1 MLPNL
6 RGLVGLSLVA
16 LIGLATAQTQTDC
29 NPREKDCPEEP
40 ALAMRYNFDFSQE
53 SNGSTWNVEA
63 GHARY
68 QKDGVLLPINAKKE
82 SPTLKSQ
89 FTIMFGRVE
98 VHMKAARGQGIVS
111 SIVLLSKDLD
121 EVDWELI
128 GGNETHVQSN
138 YFGKGNETSYDRAFW
153 HPVEK
158 PMDEFHNYTLL
169 WTAKQL
175 DFFVDTEKVRTLMYE
190 DALGGQ
196 NYPQTPM
203 TVQLGIWAGGDPDNK
218 KGVIE
223 WAGGETNFDNA
234 PFHMYIK
241 SVDIED
247 FGTGAKAYKYGDL
260 TGSWESIKSIPGNS
274 TQHLLLLDIKAPPKP
289 TISDKFNALPS
300 TSKVAIYASAG
311 GAAFL
316 LAGLCLFSCCRKRR
330 QGKREALAFRA
341 KQEAMDREDAAY
353 QIELKAAGIS
363 PDALGPSGM
372 TAQEFAAGGVV
383 KSPGNDR
390 SVDPPIPTV
399 PAAYQGQ
406 GASLK
411 SPSGSLRPGAAP
423 YGDAAGLRSPALASP
438 GYAGGGQ
445 FNNPRS
451 PGPGGYSVN
460 SRNGSGGGYMPAA
473 APNNSTE
480 YFAPQPRSNTNG
492 SWNSAAAEDMG
503 RSGSS
508 NSQRP
513 RGNGN
518 GGYGGY
524 NGGGAF

>member
-6 RGLVGLSLVA
+6 RGLVGLSLAA
-16 LIGLATAQTQTDC
+16 LLSLATAQTFTTCD
-29 NPREKDCPEEP
+29 PLVKDCPEEP
-40 ALAMRYNFDFSQE
+40 ALGMSYNFDFTQE

-63 GHARY
+63 GNANY
-68 QKDGVLLPINAKKE
+68 QKDGVLLPINARKQA
-82 SPTLKSQ
+82 PTLVSQ
-89 FTIMFGRVE
+89 FTILFGRVE

-121 EVDWELI
+121 EIDWELI

-138 YFGKGNETSYDRAFW
+138 YFGKGNDTLFDRALW
-153 HPVEK
+153 HPVNK
-158 PMDEFHNYTLL
+158 PMDEFHNYTVL

-175 DFFVDTEKVRTLMYE
+175 DYFIDTEKVRTLMYE
-190 DALGGQ
+190 DALGGK

-203 TVQLGIWAGGDPDNK
+203 TVKLGVWAGGDPDNS

-223 WAGGETNFDNA
+223 WAGGETNYDQV
-234 PFHMYIK
+234 PFHMYVK
-241 SVDIED
+241 SAAIED
-247 FGTGAKAYKYGDL
+247 FTTGAKAYKYGDH
-260 TGSWESIKSIPGNS
+260 TGSFESIQSIPGNS
-274 TQHLLLLDIKAPPKP
+274 TQRLLLLDIKAPPAP

-300 TSKVAIYASAG
+300 SSKIAIYGGAG

-316 LAGLCLFSCCRKRR
+316 LAGACLISCCRKRR
-330 QGKREALAFRA
+330 QGSREAKAFRA
-341 KQEAMDREDAAY
+341 KQEAMDREDEAY

-372 TAQEFAAGGVV
+372 TAQEFASGGVV
-383 KSPGNDR
+383 KSPGIDR
-390 SVDPPIPTV
+390 SMEPPIPTV
-399 PAAYQGQ
+399 PTAYQGA
-406 GASLK
+406 GASIK
-411 SPSGSLRPGAAP
+411 SPTGSLRPGVAP

-445 FNNPRS
+445 FSNPRS

-460 SRNGSGGGYMPAA
+460 SRNVSGGGYVPAA

-480 YFAPQPRSNTNG
+480 YFAPQPRSNTQG
-492 SWNSAAAEDMG
+492 SWNSAAAENMG

-513 RGNGN
+513 RGNG
-518 GGYGGY
+518 GY
-524 NGGGAF
+524 GGGAF

>member
-1 MLPNL
+1 MLSNL
-6 RGLVGLSLVA
+6 RGLVGLSLVT
-16 LIGLATAQTQTDC
+16 LLGLATAQTQTDC
-29 NPREKDCPEEP
+29 DPTKKDCPEEP
-40 ALAMRYNFDFSQE
+40 ALSMRYNFDFTQE
-53 SNGSTWNVEA
+53 SNGSTWNIEA
-63 GHARY
+63 GHVRY
-68 QKDGVLLPINAKKE
+68 QKDGALLPINAQKE

-98 VHMKAARGQGIVS
+98 VHMKAAKGQGIVS

-128 GGNETHVQSN
+128 GGNQTHVQSN
-138 YFGKGNETSYDRAFW
+138 YFGKGNQTSFDRAFW
-153 HPVEK
+153 HPVNN
-158 PMDEFHNYTLL
+158 PMEEFHNYTLL
-169 WTAKQL
+169 WTEKQI
-175 DFFVDTEKVRTLMYE
+175 DFFVDTENVRTLKYE
-190 DALGGQ
+190 DALGGK

-203 TVQLGIWAGGDPDNK
+203 TVQLGVWAGGDEDNNK
-218 KGVIE
+218 PGVVE
-223 WAGGETNFDNA
+223 WAGGKTNFDEA
-234 PFHMYIK
+234 PFHMYVK

-247 FGTGAKAYKYGDL
+247 FGTGAKAYKYGDRS
-260 TGSWESIKSIPGNS
+260 GSFESIQSIPGNS
-274 TQHLLLLDIKAPPKP
+274 TQHLLLLDIKPPAKP

-300 TSKVAIYASAG
+300 SSKTAIYASAG

-316 LAGLCLFSCCRKRR
+316 IAGLCLFSCCRKRS
-330 QGKREALAFRA
+330 QGKREAKAFRA

-383 KSPGNDR
+383 R
-390 SVDPPIPTV
+390 SHSGIERSAEPPIPTV
-399 PAAYQGQ
+399 PPAYQGQ
-406 GASLK
+406 GASIK
-411 SPSGSLRPGAAP
+411 SPTGSLRPGAAP

-460 SRNGSGGGYMPAA
+460 SRNGSGGGYIPAA
-473 APNNSTE
+473 APNASTE
-480 YFAPQPRSNTNG
+480 YFAPQPRSNTQG
-492 SWNSAAAEDMG
+492 SWNAEDIG
-503 RSGSS
+503 RSQSS

-513 RGNGN
+513 RGNG
-518 GGYGGY
+518 GYG
-524 NGGGAF
+524 GGGAF